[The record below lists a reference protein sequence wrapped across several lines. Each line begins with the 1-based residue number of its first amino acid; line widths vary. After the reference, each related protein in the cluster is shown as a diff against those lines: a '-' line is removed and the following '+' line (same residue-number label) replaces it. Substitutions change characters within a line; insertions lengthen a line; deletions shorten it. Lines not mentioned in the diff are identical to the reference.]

1 MTQQQTLTLPTT
13 VATQETRRQHTVARL
28 LGAQSFGAIHW
39 QQLMQDGTLVELHIG
54 RCGFTTR
61 IVLEDMGLQ
70 IDDEAARDKVG
81 RWMTLGEK
89 RLLPEAYM
97 KNLSR
102 LESRARATLKEHA
115 FRTELGSFV
124 PITAYEQ
131 WRVQTE
137 ALRAEYLALRD
148 DIIEH
153 YDELVRQVLDD
164 YEVIA
169 ADTYQRLR
177 VTHPELVRDG
187 QQQFVTSYT
196 NRIASQIPAVDRI
209 HQSFSFRFFRVPGT
223 QPLGVPVEALPAAQA
238 QPAVEVA
245 EIRASTEQRMRQRAL
260 LQQDMRHDAQQRIN
274 SMLDEWL
281 TTIVGHLRVLVYDA
295 SIDVLATLQRRGGE
309 GFSGRSTMQL
319 NNLLTQI
326 RSLNFFGDTEIDQ
339 MMTRIEHIVSVS
351 PAERQRS
358 VGEIQQ
364 TLRAIATTTRA
375 TLLDLGEDTR
385 APRPDLGIA
394 AVPTNQLV
402 KAARAELRLPPLDP
416 ARIAA
421 LALSGSTRTERAEL
435 TGPDTGSLWQF
446 IEQSGSARSARSL

>member
-1 MTQQQTLTLPTT
+1 MTQQQTRTT
-13 VATQETRRQHTVARL
+13 PSPMVSQDTRRQQTVARL
-28 LGAQSFGAIHW
+28 LGVQSFAAIHW
-39 QQLMQDGTLVELHIG
+39 QHLMQDGALVELHVG

-61 IVLEDMGLQ
+61 IVLEDMGIQ
-70 IDDEAARDKVG
+70 IDDESVRDKVG
-81 RWMTLGEK
+81 RWMTLGDK

-102 LESRARATLKEHA
+102 IESRARATLKDHA
-115 FRTELGSFV
+115 FRTELGYFV
-124 PITAYEQ
+124 PITAYEE

-148 DIIEH
+148 DIIAH
-153 YDELVRQVLDD
+153 YDELVHQVLDD

-187 QQQFVTSYT
+187 QQQFVASYT
-196 NRIASQIPAVDRI
+196 NRIHSQIPSVDRI
-209 HQSFSFRFFRVPGT
+209 RQSFSFRFFRVPGT
-223 QPLGVPVEALPAAQA
+223 QPLGAPAEALPAAQA
-238 QPAVEVA
+238 QPAPEVA
-245 EIRASTEQRMRQRAL
+245 EIRASTEQQMRQRAI
-260 LQQDMRHDAQQRIN
+260 LQQDMRHDAQQRVN
-274 SMLDEWL
+274 AMLDEWL

-295 SIDVLATLQRRGGE
+295 ATDVLATLQRRGGE
-309 GFSGRSTMQL
+309 TFSGRSTMQL

-326 RSLNFFGDTEIDQ
+326 RSLNFFGDAEIDQ
-339 MMTRIEHIVSVS
+339 MMARIEQIVNVS

-364 TLRAIATTTRA
+364 TLRAIATTARA

-402 KAARAELRLPPLDP
+402 NAARAELRLPPLDP

-421 LALSGSTRTERAEL
+421 LSLPGSTRTGRAEL

-446 IEQSGSARSARSL
+446 IEQAEPARSARTL